1 MLNSKLLKNEEK
13 AIYALRQLYSGY
25 GYSQFKM
32 SKFEEYDFYVRN
44 MHSLIS
50 NGIITFTDTTGKLMA
65 LKPDVTLS
73 IIKNSKDIEGFVTK
87 LYYDESVYRISGGSG
102 SYKEIT
108 QTGLECIGD
117 IGVYEVCE
125 VVSLAIKSL
134 NIIDGEYMLDI
145 SHAGMIA
152 ALFEACDMSSDIQ
165 KRALEYIRAKNI
177 DGIVSLYDSGLI
189 SENSREVCVN
199 LTRTYKGYK
208 EVVAAF
214 SKLAQ
219 NPEVMESMNE
229 FGAVMYA
236 LNQAGLTDKINI
248 DFSIVG
254 NMKYYSGIIF
264 KGYINGIPQAVLSGG
279 QYDKLAAKMGK
290 NSGAIGFAVYLD
302 MLERYGNET
311 GEYDADIVIIKN
323 DAVSSAELLS
333 AVEKL
338 SEEGNRV
345 IVLGKVPKNY
355 RYKKLIMA
363 EELRGE

>member
-1 MLNSKLLKNEEK
+1 MLNSRLLKNEEK
-13 AIYALRQLYSGY
+13 AIYALRELYSGF

-117 IGVYEVCE
+117 IGIYDVCE

-134 NIIDGEYMLDI
+134 MIIDGEYMLDV
-145 SHAGMIA
+145 SHAGMVT
-152 ALFEACDMSSDIQ
+152 ALFQACNMTEEIQ
-165 KRALEYIRAKNI
+165 NKALEYIRAKNI
-177 DGIVSLYDSGLI
+177 DGINTLHNDGVISEISRDVCVSL
-189 SENSREVCVN
+189 
-199 LTRTYKGYK
+199 THTYKNYK
-208 EVVAAF
+208 EVVFAF

-219 NPEVMESMNE
+219 NPDVMDAMNE

-236 LNQAGLTDKINI
+236 LQQAGLTDKINI
-248 DFSIVG
+248 DFSIIG

-302 MLERYGNET
+302 MLERYGNDSQ
-311 GEYDADIVIIKN
+311 EYDADIVILKDSN
-323 DAVSSAELLS
+323 TSSADLLK
-333 AVEKL
+333 AVENL
-338 SEEGNRV
+338 SKEGNRV
-345 IVLGKVPKNY
+345 IVLGKIPENFKFK
-355 RYKKLIMA
+355 RLINA
-363 EELRGE
+363 KELKGE

>member
-1 MLNSKLLKNEEK
+1 MLNTKLLKNEEK
-13 AIYALRQLYSGY
+13 AIYALRELYSGF

-73 IIKNSKDIEGFVTK
+73 IIKNSKDIQGFVTK

-117 IGVYEVCE
+117 IGIYDVCE

-134 NIIDGEYMLDI
+134 MIIDDEYMLDI
-145 SHAGMIA
+145 SHAGMVA
-152 ALFEACDMSSDIQ
+152 ALFSACDMPSEVQ
-165 KRALEYIRAKNI
+165 NKALEYIRSKNI
-177 DGIVSLYDSGLI
+177 DGIEILSDNGLI
-189 SENSREVCVN
+189 SELCRDVCVN
-199 LTRTYKGYK
+199 LTNTYKNYK

-219 NPEVMESMNE
+219 DSAVMEAMNE

-236 LNQAGLTDKINI
+236 LQQAGLTDKINI
-248 DFSIVG
+248 DFSIIG

-279 QYDKLAAKMGK
+279 QYDKLAAKLGK

-311 GEYDADIVIIKN
+311 EEFDADIVILKN
-323 DAVSSAELLS
+323 DKVSSCELLK

-338 SEEGNRV
+338 SKEGNRV
-345 IVLGKVPKNY
+345 IVLGKIPENFK
-355 RYKKLIMA
+355 YKKLIKA
-363 EELRGE
+363 EELGEV